1 MALAPE
7 KLTLNKHQTQDMEN
21 ENGSATTHEVL
32 VEDDAENDD
41 VVVPQHYSI
50 TSFGADYDV
59 EGLVKRLERGDIFIP
74 SFQRGYVWPLTTAS
88 RFIESLLLGLP
99 VPGVFLARES
109 DNRLIVIDG
118 QQRLKTLEFFYKGVF
133 NPKPVE
139 KTHRVFKL
147 TKVQEQFEG
156 CTYETLEEQ
165 FKVRLNDSIIH
176 ATVVRQESPDDDNT
190 SIYHIFER
198 LNTGSQRL
206 APQEL
211 RTAIYHGPFIDTI
224 KELNDGSR
232 WRRIFG
238 KTHPRLKDQE
248 LILRFF
254 AMYFEGEN
262 YQRPMEEFLSRFA
275 GKHRTP
281 KPQFL
286 AEVRTLFTDTID
298 IAEQRLDDK
307 VFRPEKAFNAAVFD
321 SVMVGLARRM
331 AINPAIKSATVQEAY
346 NRLISD
352 EVYLDAVSQAT
363 ADESRV
369 RVRMSMATEAFAK
382 V

>member
-1 MALAPE
+1 M
-7 KLTLNKHQTQDMEN
+7 N
-21 ENGSATTHEVL
+21 EYLDRDVGSDDSLSKTHEVL

-59 EGLVKRLERGDIFIP
+59 EGLVKRLQRGDIFIP
-74 SFQRGYVWPLTTAS
+74 SFQRGYVWSLTAAS

-109 DNRLIVIDG
+109 DNKLIVIDG

-133 NPKPVE
+133 NPKDEE

-190 SIYHIFER
+190 SVYHIFER

-224 KELNDGSR
+224 KELNDDSR
-232 WRRIFG
+232 WRKIFG

-275 GKHRTP
+275 GKNRTP
-281 KPQFL
+281 KPEFL
-286 AEVRTLFTDTID
+286 ADVRTLFINTIHTID
-298 IAEQRLDDK
+298 LSLDDK
-307 VFRPEKAFNAAVFD
+307 AFRPEKAFNAAVFD
-321 SVMVGLARRM
+321 SVMVGLARRL
-331 AINPAIKSATVQEAY
+331 AVSPITKPAQVQDAY
-346 NRLISD
+346 SRLIANED
-352 EVYLDAVSQAT
+352 YLDAVSQAT

-369 RVRMSMATEAFAK
+369 RSRMSMSIEAFAK
-382 V
+382 A